1 MYCRFSVDDSSCLP
15 VRLSILLKDV
25 RTVPLDQ
32 TMPVQNLTLQ
42 KCTCHSSISFA
53 NFCSPFLTKAQ
64 GMPKDLRSVW
74 TAKHL
79 GFVCADKRLAAPW
92 LWNRH
97 LRTSHTPYRCR
108 SFKKD
113 NCRRRYACVCV
124 CVWACLGVSWR
135 RPWQAPGQFRHLLGW
150 REAWRS
156 RVVVLPIN
164 LPDEHAT
171 FLTWPDTRPQPFV
184 AWWSGPNVSQF
195 NQEA

>member
-124 CVWACLGVSWR
+124 SGHVWAYLGVVPGKLQDNFATCWGGEKPEEAVLLCFQLIYPMSMPHFWR
-135 RPWQAPGQFRHLLGW
+135 DPTPDRSHL
-150 REAWRS
+150 
-156 RVVVLPIN
+156 
-164 LPDEHAT
+164 
-171 FLTWPDTRPQPFV
+171 
-184 AWWSGPNVSQF
+184 
-195 NQEA
+195 